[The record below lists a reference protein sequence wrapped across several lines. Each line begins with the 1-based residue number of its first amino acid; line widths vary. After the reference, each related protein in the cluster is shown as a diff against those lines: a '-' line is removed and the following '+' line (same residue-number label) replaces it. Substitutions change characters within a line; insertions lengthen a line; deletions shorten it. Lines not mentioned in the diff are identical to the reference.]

1 MTLLVLVIA
10 ATAVVV
16 VCMTKKRSR
25 ADVYKTRTKMRGKV
39 KGKEGGK
46 IEGDEDMQVHAV
58 MSAEDQEKRMS
69 NDPYEMAIEMTDVAP
84 SN

>member
-25 ADVYKTRTKMRGKV
+25 ADVYKTRTKIRGKV
-39 KGKEGGK
+39 RGKEGGK
-46 IEGDEDMQVHAV
+46 IEGDEDMQVHVV
-58 MSAEDQEKRMS
+58 MSAEDQEKPMS
-69 NDPYEMAIEMTDVAP
+69 NDPYEMAIEMTHVAS